1 METVLEA
8 LTNSLCLILEAI
20 SRFDIMAVD
29 TNKIAMFYQAMYDA
43 YRICSPAIIGVVKVV
58 RIIAER
64 VVIR

>member
-1 METVLEA
+1 METILESLA
-8 LTNSLCLILEAI
+8 NSVYLILEAI

-29 TNKIAMFYQAMYDA
+29 TNKIAMFYQALYDA
-43 YRICSPAIIGVVKVV
+43 YRICSPVLSGAVKIV